1 MRRCICGPGSVAC
14 DDFLKWTKP
23 AVARQLYGD
32 LVAAVDAYAMAMNG
46 FLVEEKHF
54 GFDDQGKLAAPA
66 GAIKACEKRRKMV
79 NDLVAILADPRS
91 DTPVF
96 EEAVRFADSEPE
108 HRKSMIHRWE
118 ARLERKDAL
127 PVKGNWPAV
136 ALSSEYDFDR
146 IAAYLYQEK
155 QNPPEASAAIAAVSR
170 EYGKRRIHN
179 DGSYMPLH
187 YSLRALSASR
197 GLKSK
202 CGEIESRLRTVSDFL
217 IKSARKQPDDPLFTA
232 INSVHTAIASVSRR
246 KEKTAP
252 TPRRSL
258 RRRR

>member
-1 MRRCICGPGSVAC
+1 
-14 DDFLKWTKP
+14 
-23 AVARQLYGD
+23 
-32 LVAAVDAYAMAMNG
+32 MAMSG

-66 GAIKACEKRRKMV
+66 GAIKACEERRKKV
-79 NDLVAILADPRS
+79 NDLVAILADPKS

-108 HRKSMIHRWE
+108 HRKSLIHRWE
-118 ARLERKDAL
+118 VRLERKDAL
-127 PVKGNWPAV
+127 SVKGNWPAV

-155 QNPPEASAAIAAVSR
+155 RNPPEAGAAMAAVSR
-170 EYGKRRIHN
+170 EYEKRRIHN

-197 GLKSK
+197 GLESK
-202 CGEIESRLRTVSDFL
+202 RGEIESRLRTVSGFL
-217 IKSARKQPDDPLFTA
+217 IKTARKQPDDPLFTA
-232 INSVHTAIASVSRR
+232 IKSVHTAITLASRR
-246 KEKTAP
+246 KEETAP
-252 TPRRSL
+252 TPRRSSRM
-258 RRRR
+258 RR